1 MLAKDTAGLFI
12 SLHRTIFNGAFETM
26 ALWQDEAAELN
37 QGWVRKMGVSPRLD
51 TSWVQWQATFKQGRN
66 EFKRYVDNQFK
77 KMESIW
83 TTAAG
88 GKIAGTIVPSA
99 AETGEKR
106 KAA

>member
-1 MLAKDTAGLFI
+1 MLAKNTAGLFI

-37 QGWVRKMGVSPRLD
+37 QGWVRKMGVAPHLD
-51 TSWVQWQATFKQGRN
+51 ASLGQWQARFKQGRN
-66 EFKRYVDNQFK
+66 DLKEYIDNQFG

-83 TTAAG
+83 APTASV
-88 GKIAGTIVPSA
+88 KIAGTIRPA
-99 AETGEKR
+99 APVVGEKR